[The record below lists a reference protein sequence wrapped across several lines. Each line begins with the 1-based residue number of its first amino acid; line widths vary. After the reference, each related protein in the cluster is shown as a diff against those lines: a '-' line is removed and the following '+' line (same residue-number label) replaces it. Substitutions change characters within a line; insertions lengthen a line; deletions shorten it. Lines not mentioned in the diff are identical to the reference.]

1 MRYSRLFGEI
11 DGLEQAAQRE
21 EKAGHN
27 EVAASYRGYFAAKSG
42 LTPEEAE
49 TVKKIGEKYT
59 QDWWAWQSK
68 YRETILAVRHANPG
82 VRMSRLN
89 SPEIASVEQ
98 ERVSLFTN
106 MKAELIQ
113 ALGSRSFTRLD
124 SYTLHSHNNAKAL
137 SPGQTPSTIGQQN
150 QTPETSGAK

>member
-1 MRYSRLFGEI
+1 MRYGRLFGEL

-21 EKAGHN
+21 ENAGHN

-49 TVKKIGEKYT
+49 TVKKIGAKYT

-68 YRETILAVRHANPG
+68 YRETVLAVRHANPG

-89 SPEIASVEQ
+89 SPEIAGVEA
-98 ERVSLFTN
+98 ERESLFTN
-106 MKAELIQ
+106 MKAELIT
-113 ALGSRSFTRLD
+113 ALGSTSFTRLD
-124 SYTLHSHNNAKAL
+124 SYTLHSHESARSL
-137 SPGQTPSTIGQQN
+137 SPVS